1 MIYADPVI
9 MYEARCPQ
17 CNAKVLLYRED
28 LEQVIVCDNCN
39 AEFEV
44 SLPIEEVGEVIYS
57 RTG

>member
-17 CNAKVLLYRED
+17 CNEKILLYRED
-28 LEQVIVCDNCN
+28 LEKIIECDNCCS
-39 AEFEV
+39 EFEV
-44 SLPIEEVGEVIYS
+44 SPPIEEVGELIYS